1 MFMELKYDILQSVQV
16 VILDDFNKFAGS
28 SS

>member
-16 VILDDFNKFAGS
+16 VILDDFNKLAGS